1 MQGHHACQAQPP
13 CNLVCRYQERGF
25 PFGYVT
31 AYNGFESGNV
41 EVSICEG
48 KIGSID
54 VVYVDDSG
62 NPVVG
67 RNEVPKDVVLRSS
80 PFRVRFFLSR
90 LAPVVKRPLGYL
102 PASSSM
108 TFPPTKPQP
117 AVDVHFRGAMGDSLG
132 MVIGIEDAK
141 PQ

>member
-1 MQGHHACQAQPP
+1 M
-13 CNLVCRYQERGF
+13 LLYRYQERGF

-31 AYNGFESGNV
+31 SYNGFESGDV

-67 RNEVPKDVVLRSS
+67 RNETPKDVVLRSS
-80 PFRVRFFLSR
+80 PFRVSPAFCSPAYLLLVKSYGFPVAICSPLCRGASQQAEADPFSSYSAGQHDLPGLRYLVR
-90 LAPVVKRPLGYL
+90 LALWTHKS
-102 PASSSM
+102 A
-108 TFPPTKPQP
+108 
-117 AVDVHFRGAMGDSLG
+117 
-132 MVIGIEDAK
+132 
-141 PQ
+141 